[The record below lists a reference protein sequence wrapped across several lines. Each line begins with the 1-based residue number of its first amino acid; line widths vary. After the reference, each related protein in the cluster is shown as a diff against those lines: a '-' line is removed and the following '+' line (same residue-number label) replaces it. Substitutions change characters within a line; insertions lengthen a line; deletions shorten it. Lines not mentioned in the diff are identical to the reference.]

1 MSTFAISIIAKYVPA
16 RNTGE
21 RPHFT
26 PLANSVRI
34 NPMSNPQDI
43 TVLFLEHTK
52 RAPQRNVSLRPY
64 SNFRIGGKAD
74 FFLEVSS
81 IPDLKAAISLAR
93 RASLP
98 FCVIGG
104 GYNLLFDDE
113 GYRGLI
119 IKNEARGIEPCG
131 EGEIAAVSGNPLS
144 ELVQSAVD
152 RGIEGFEFLAG
163 IPGTVGG
170 AVSGNAG
177 AFGRSIGDTVVAAEL
192 LDEAGLAQQVT
203 RHDLE
208 FGYRHSLFK
217 KKRAVLL
224 TARFLGQAGDKE
236 KIKNKIAQNLES
248 RKSKH
253 PPENIS
259 CAGSYFKNPML
270 PDGTKIAAGFLL
282 EQVGA
287 KDLRVGD
294 AAVYAG
300 HANFIINLGNAS
312 AREVRFLAREL
323 KERVRAKFGLEL
335 EEEVIYLPATSSKL

>member
-1 MSTFAISIIAKYVPA
+1 MSSA
-16 RNTGE
+16 
-21 RPHFT
+21 
-26 PLANSVRI
+26 
-34 NPMSNPQDI
+34 QDF
-43 TVLFLEHTK
+43 TVLFLEHFK
-52 RAPQRNVSLRPY
+52 RAPRRDVSLRLY
-64 SNFRIGGKAD
+64 SNFRIGGNAD

-81 IPDLKAAISLAR
+81 IPDLKSAVSLAR
-93 RASLP
+93 KTSLP

-119 IKNEARGIEPCG
+119 IKNEARGIEPCA
-131 EGEIAAVSGNPLS
+131 EGEIAAVSGTPLS
-144 ELVQSAVD
+144 QLVQSAVD
-152 RGIEGFEFLAG
+152 RRIEGFEFLAG

-177 AFGRSIGDTVVAAEL
+177 AFGRSIGDTVVGAEIF
-192 LDEAGLAQQVT
+192 DEAGKARQVAPQ
-203 RHDLE
+203 DLE
-208 FGYRHSLFK
+208 FGYRHSLVKRK
-217 KKRAVLL
+217 KAVLL
-224 TARFLGQAGDKE
+224 TARFLGRAGDKE
-236 KIKNKIAQNLES
+236 EIKNRIAQNLES

-253 PPENIS
+253 PPENTS

-282 EQVGA
+282 DQVGA

-323 KERVRAKFGLEL
+323 KERVKAKFGLEL
-335 EEEVIYLPATSSKL
+335 DEEVIYLPATSSKL